1 MKKTYFNFSIHVTR
15 MEEDVITTSVGA
27 SGLSGFGGY
36 GGSTGGTQADAP
48 DRKTI
53 WDK

>member
-1 MKKTYFNFSIHVTR
+1 
-15 MEEDVITTSVGA
+15 MEEDVITTSVGTN
-27 SGLSGFGGY
+27 GLSGFGGY

>member
-1 MKKTYFNFSIHVTR
+1 MKKTYFNLSVHVMQ
-15 MEEDVITTSVGA
+15 MEEDVITTSVGTN
-27 SGLSGFGGY
+27 GLSGFGGF
-36 GGSTGGTQADAP
+36 GGSTGGAAADAP